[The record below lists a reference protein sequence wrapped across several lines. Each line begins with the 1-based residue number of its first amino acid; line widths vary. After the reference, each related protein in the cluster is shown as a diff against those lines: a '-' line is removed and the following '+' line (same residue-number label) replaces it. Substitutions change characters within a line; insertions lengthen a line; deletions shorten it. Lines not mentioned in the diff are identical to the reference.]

1 MPCTSMKNPHSIIAA
16 LAALSFAGAAP
27 AGPPRHRRRPR
38 VILNG
43 RAKST
48 LALAFLIAGCAATPT
63 VQQVR
68 PIEGDLSRYGVLQ
81 VIVDAQPESI
91 RKQNGYVNTSADLQK
106 EFIANV
112 SASGKF
118 ATVGAE
124 VPAGKGL
131 EARLTITEF
140 SYVSGAARGLVGVG
154 GGQAILNVTMTLKD
168 RETGTVVGILTA
180 RHASSD
186 LEGAFSA
193 VTSRQ
198 LSAIALELA
207 SRVSGR

>member
-1 MPCTSMKNPHSIIAA
+1 VQNNRLIPSA
-16 LAALSFAGAAP
+16 
-27 AGPPRHRRRPR
+27 
-38 VILNG
+38 
-43 RAKST
+43 

-63 VQQVR
+63 IQQVR
-68 PIEGDLSRYGVLQ
+68 PIEGDLSRYGALQ

-91 RKQNGYVNTSADLQK
+91 RKQNGYINTSADLQN
-106 EFIANV
+106 EFIASV

-124 VPAGKGL
+124 APAGKGL

-140 SYVSGAARGLVGVG
+140 SYVSGAARGVVGIG
-154 GGQAILNVTMTLKD
+154 GGQAILSVTLTLKD

-180 RHASSD
+180 RHASNNM
-186 LEGAFSA
+186 EGVFSA

-207 SRVSGR
+207 SRVSSR

>member
-1 MPCTSMKNPHSIIAA
+1 MQNSRLIPF
-16 LAALSFAGAAP
+16 ALS
-27 AGPPRHRRRPR
+27 
-38 VILNG
+38 
-43 RAKST
+43 
-48 LALAFLIAGCAATPT
+48 LAFLVAGCAATPT

-91 RKQNGYVNTSADLQK
+91 RKENGYVNTSADLQK

-124 VPAGKGL
+124 APAGKGL

-140 SYVSGAARGLVGVG
+140 SYVSGAARGLTGIG
-154 GGQAILNVTMTLKD
+154 GGKAILNVTMTLKD

-186 LEGAFSA
+186 LEGAFGA